1 MKLLAAILVLCLFLL
16 FAGCTTEEKPECADN
31 GLVYG
36 YACNYEGCYYSN
48 LTSNPVTQPTPT
60 PTPSPTPSPY
70 VMCSD
75 YLQVTDRY
83 KTVNGLYITAENETY
98 RISNTVYENV
108 SVGGFIKT
116 NQACPIDAEHYCYY
130 SSYFNMNVEA
140 GPNMVPVSEE
150 ESGYRYACKVL
161 P

>member
-83 KTVNGLYITAENETY
+83 KTVNGFYIVTGNETHTTSERNY
-98 RISNTVYENV
+98 LNTTIGSYVTTRIDCGQGYFCWKNYDVI
-108 SVGGFIKT
+108 GDGIK
-116 NQACPIDAEHYCYY
+116 I
-130 SSYFNMNVEA
+130 
-140 GPNMVPVSEE
+140 VPVSEE